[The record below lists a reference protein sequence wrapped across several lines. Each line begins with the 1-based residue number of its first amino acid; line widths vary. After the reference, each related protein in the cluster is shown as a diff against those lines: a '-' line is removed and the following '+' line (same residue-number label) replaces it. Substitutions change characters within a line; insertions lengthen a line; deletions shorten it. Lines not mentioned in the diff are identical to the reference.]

1 MKRLLPLVVCLL
13 SSLFL
18 MSQDYFYKDFGP
30 FDPSIPSPETF
41 LGYEIGDYHTRH
53 DRIVAYLEALD
64 AASDRASLIDYGKT
78 HELRRLV
85 ILQISDPNHLQNIE
99 DHRQKHLQLVK
110 PDAVVKDSDLAD
122 MPVFVNLG
130 YNVHGNEPS
139 SSEAAMLTAYV
150 LTASNHPAIAR
161 YRQQAI
167 VFLDPTI
174 NPDGRD
180 RHSQWANA
188 HRSAVLNADP
198 MDSEHNEM
206 WPRGRTNHYWF
217 DLNRDWLLL
226 VHPESQGKLDWYHQW
241 YPNVVTDFHE
251 MGSNSSYFFEP
262 MKANGSKDP
271 IMPIENY
278 TTLNDTFALYFQREM
293 DKLGSLYFTK
303 DVFDGTYPGYGS
315 SYPDLQ
321 GGLGILFEQASSR
334 GHVQDTDMGQITFPF
349 TIRNQFVNSIATVE
363 ASVKH
368 KKLLYAYQQ
377 DFFKSAIANANKSK
391 VKAYLFG
398 EEYDQSRLNAF
409 VNLLLS
415 HQIKVYELDQKTTLN
430 GQSYQPG
437 KAYVVPTAQAQYR
450 MVQTMFET
458 YREYHDSVFYDAS
471 AWSLANAYNIKHSA
485 SAKIIRPGKEVTK
498 DDLVA
503 DNKTVPASSYAY
515 IIGWEDYN
523 APAVLYH
530 LQSKGV
536 RVMVSQK
543 PFTIP
548 TSAGDQPFSYGS
560 LIIPLQKQK
569 IGSDELRKLLLEA
582 ANEFQVDVHAATT
595 GYSRTGID
603 LGSRYVNHVDK
614 PKAVILSGN
623 GTSSYEV
630 GFVWHLLDQ
639 RVKMPITKL
648 QTHLFGR
655 ADLGEYNTMVLV
667 SGSYN
672 NFDSTDIQK
681 IKDWVSEGNTLIT
694 IGSATAWAIGKKLVK
709 ESLVKEKK
717 DEKGEKKD
725 TTERKRYDYV
735 QASEIRG
742 RDRVGGVIFEID
754 LDITHPLGYGYRDR
768 QLPIYRNNK
777 VWIAP
782 SKNEFSNVAMYTE
795 DPHIDGF
802 ITDDN
807 LNKFLKKSASIVV
820 SKAGQGRVVLF
831 AEDPNFRGTWYGTNK
846 LFLNAIFFG
855 ELIRVP

>member
-1 MKRLLPLVVCLL
+1 MKRLIPSLACLIFSL
-13 SSLFL
+13 SLIG
-18 MSQDYFYKDFGP
+18 QDYFFKDFGP
-30 FDPSIPSPETF
+30 FDSSIPSPEAF

-53 DRIVAYLEALD
+53 DRIVAYLEALA

-99 DHRQKHLQLVK
+99 AHRQKHLQLVD
-110 PDAVVKDSDLAD
+110 PDASLQDSDLANL
-122 MPVFVNLG
+122 PIFVNLG

-139 SSEAAMLTAYV
+139 SSEAAMLAAYV
-150 LTASNHPAIAR
+150 LVASNHADIEQ
-161 YRQQAI
+161 YRQRAI
-167 VFLDPTI
+167 VFVDPTI

-188 HRSAVLNADP
+188 HRSAVLNSDP
-198 MDSEHNEM
+198 MDSEHNEA

-226 VHPESQGKLDWYHQW
+226 VHPESQGKLNWYHQW

-262 MKANGSKDP
+262 MKAIGSKDP
-271 IMPIENY
+271 IMPVENY

-303 DVFDGTYPGYGS
+303 EVFDGTYPGYGS

-377 DFFKSAIANANKSK
+377 EFFKSAIANANRSK
-391 VKAYLFG
+391 VKAYVFG
-398 EEYDQSRLNAF
+398 EAFDESRLRAF
-409 VNLLLS
+409 VDLLLS
-415 HQIKVYELDQKTTLN
+415 HKIKVYELDQATTLN
-430 GQSYQPG
+430 GQAYQPG

-458 YREYHDSVFYDAS
+458 YREYQDSVFYDAS
-471 AWSLANAYNIKHSA
+471 AWSLANAYNMKYA
-485 SAKIIRPGKEVTK
+485 AANKTLGLGKEVTK
-498 DDLVA
+498 ADLA
-503 DNKTVPASSYAY
+503 TSEKTIPTSNYAY
-515 IIGWEDYN
+515 VIGWEDYN
-523 APAVLYH
+523 APALLYH

-536 RVMVSQK
+536 RVMASQK

-548 TSAGDQPFSYGS
+548 TSAGNQSFSYGS
-560 LIIPLQKQK
+560 LVIPLQKQK
-569 IGSDELRKLLLEA
+569 IDSDELRAILLEA
-582 ANEFQVDVHAATT
+582 ANAFQIDVHAATT
-595 GYSRTGID
+595 GYSRSGID
-603 LGSRYVNHVDK
+603 LGSRYISPLKK
-614 PKAVILSGN
+614 PKAVMLTGD

-648 QTHLFGR
+648 QTNMFGR
-655 ADLGEYNTMVLV
+655 ADLSKYTTMVLV

-672 NFDSTDIQK
+672 NLDSADVKK

-694 IGSATAWAIGKKLVK
+694 IGRATAWAIGKKLVK
-709 ESLVKEKK
+709 ESLVKEEK
-717 DEKGEKKD
+717 DKKGEKKD
-725 TTERKRYDYV
+725 TTEQKRYDYV

-742 RDRVGGVIFEID
+742 RDGVGGVIFEVD

-768 QLPIYRNNK
+768 QLPVYRNNK

-795 DPHIDGF
+795 EPHIDGF

-820 SKAGQGRVVLF
+820 SRAGQGRVVLF

-846 LFLNAIFFG
+846 LFLNAVFFG

>member
-1 MKRLLPLVVCLL
+1 MKQLLPLVACLL
-13 SSLFL
+13 CSLSL
-18 MSQDYFYKDFGP
+18 LSQDYFYKDFGP
-30 FDPSIPSPETF
+30 FDPSIPSPEEF

-64 AASDRASLIDYGKT
+64 AASNRATLIDYGKS

-85 ILQISDPNHLQNIE
+85 ILQISQPDHLQNIE
-99 DHRQKHLQLVK
+99 DHRQKHLQLTK
-110 PDAVVKDSDLAD
+110 PDAELPASDLAT

-139 SSEAAMLTAYV
+139 SSEAAMLAAYV
-150 LTASNHPAIAR
+150 LTASSHPDIER
-161 YRQQAI
+161 YRREAI

-180 RHSQWANA
+180 RHAQWANT

-226 VHPESQGKLDWYHQW
+226 VHPESQGKLSWYHQW

-262 MKANGSKDP
+262 MKTNGSKNP
-271 IMPIENY
+271 IMPVENY
-278 TTLNDTFALYFQREM
+278 TTLNDTFALYYQREL

-303 DVFDGTYPGYGS
+303 EVFDGTYPGYGS

-334 GHVQDTDMGQITFPF
+334 GHVQETDMGQITFPF

-368 KKLLYAYQQ
+368 KKLLYTYQQ
-377 DFFKSAIANANKSK
+377 EFFRSAIANANKSK
-391 VKAYLFG
+391 VKAYVFG
-398 EEYDQSRLNAF
+398 EEYDQGRLQAF
-409 VNLLLS
+409 VDLLLS
-415 HQIKVYELDQKTTLN
+415 HQIKVYELDQATSLK
-430 GQSYQPG
+430 GHAYQPG
-437 KAYVVPTAQAQYR
+437 KAYIVPTAQPQYR

-458 YREYHDSVFYDAS
+458 YREYQDSVFYDAS
-471 AWSLANAYNIKHSA
+471 AWSLANAYNMKYA
-485 SAKIIRPGKEVTK
+485 AAGKMMGLGKEVTK
-498 DDLVA
+498 NDLAAIQRTIPVS
-503 DNKTVPASSYAY
+503 NYAY
-515 IIGWEDYN
+515 IIGWEDYH

-536 RVMVSQK
+536 RVMAAQK
-543 PFTIP
+543 TFTIP
-548 TSAGDQPFSYGS
+548 TSTGDKSFSYGS
-560 LIIPLQKQK
+560 LVIPLQKQK
-569 IGSDELRKLLLEA
+569 IDGEELRTLLQKVAHEW
-582 ANEFQVDVHAATT
+582 QVDVHAATT
-595 GYSRTGID
+595 GYSRSGID
-603 LGSRYVNHVDK
+603 LGSRYISPLEK
-614 PKAVILSGN
+614 PKALMLIGD
-623 GTSSYEV
+623 GTSSYEA

-648 QTHLFGR
+648 QTHMFGR
-655 ADLGEYNTMVLV
+655 ADLSKYNTMVLV

-672 NFDSTDIQK
+672 TLDSTDIQK
-681 IKDWVSEGNTLIT
+681 IKQWVAEGNTLIT
-694 IGSATAWAIGKKLVK
+694 IGRSTAWAIGKKIVK
-709 ESLVKEKK
+709 ESLIKEEDDKK
-717 DEKGEKKD
+717 SEKKD
-725 TTERKRYDYV
+725 TTESKRYDYV
-735 QASEIRG
+735 QAAEIRG
-742 RDRVGGVIFEID
+742 RDGVGGVIFEVD

-768 QLPIYRNNK
+768 HLPIYRNNK

-782 SKNEFSNVAMYTE
+782 SKNEFSNVAMYTDE
-795 DPHIDGF
+795 PHIDGF
-802 ITDDN
+802 ITEDN

>member
-1 MKRLLPLVVCLL
+1 MKRILPLLVCLL
-13 SSLFL
+13 FSLSL
-18 MSQDYFYKDFGP
+18 ISQDYFYKDFGP
-30 FDPSIPSPETF
+30 FDPSIPSPEAF

-53 DRIVAYLEALD
+53 DRIVAYLEALA

-85 ILQISDPNHLQNIE
+85 ILQISDPSHLQNIE
-99 DHRQKHLQLVK
+99 AHRQEHLQLIN
-110 PDAVVKDSDLAD
+110 PDASIQDGDLVD
-122 MPVFVNLG
+122 LPVFVNLA

-139 SSEAAMLTAYV
+139 GGEASMLAAYV
-150 LTASNHPAIAR
+150 LTASNHPDIER
-161 YRQQAI
+161 YRRQAI
-167 VFLDPTI
+167 VFLDPVI

-180 RHSQWANA
+180 RHSQWANS
-188 HRSAVLNADP
+188 HRSSVLNADP

-226 VHPESQGKLDWYHQW
+226 VHPESQGKLDWYHKW

-262 MKANGSKDP
+262 MKAIGSKDP

-303 DVFDGTYPGYGS
+303 EVFDGTYPGYGS

-334 GHVQDTDMGQITFPF
+334 GHVQNTDMGQITFPF

-377 DFFKSAIANANKSK
+377 EFFKSAIANANKSK
-391 VKAYLFG
+391 VKAYVFG
-398 EEYDQSRLNAF
+398 EEYDQTRLQAF
-409 VNLLLS
+409 VDLLLS
-415 HQIKVYELDQKTTLN
+415 HQIKVYELDQTTRLN

-437 KAYVVPTAQAQYR
+437 KAYIVPTAQAQYR

-458 YREYHDSVFYDAS
+458 YSEYQDSVFYDAS
-471 AWSLANAYNIKHSA
+471 AWSLANAYNMKYAAA
-485 SAKIIRPGKEVTK
+485 SKMIGLGKEVSK
-498 DDLVA
+498 DDLAATQRTIPVS
-503 DNKTVPASSYAY
+503 NYAY

-523 APAVLYH
+523 APALLYH

-536 RVMVSQK
+536 RVMASQK

-548 TSAGDQPFSYGS
+548 TSTGDQSFAYGS
-560 LIIPLQKQK
+560 LVIPLQKQK
-569 IGSDELRKLLLEA
+569 IDSDELREVLLEA

-595 GYSRTGID
+595 GYSRSGID
-603 LGSRYVNHVDK
+603 LGSRYVSAVEK
-614 PKAVILSGN
+614 PKTVMLTGD

-648 QTHLFGR
+648 QTRLFGR
-655 ADLGEYNTMVLV
+655 ADLSKYNTMVLV

-672 NFDSTDIQK
+672 NLDSTAIQK

-694 IGSATAWAIGKKLVK
+694 FGRATAWAIGKKLVK
-709 ESLVKEKK
+709 ESLVKEEK
-717 DEKGEKKD
+717 DEKREKKD

-742 RDRVGGVIFEID
+742 RDGVGGVIFEID

-820 SKAGQGRVVLF
+820 SRAGQGRVVLF

-846 LFLNAIFFG
+846 LFLNALFFG

>member
-1 MKRLLPLVVCLL
+1 MKRILPLVVCLL
-13 SSLFL
+13 FSLSL
-18 MSQDYFYKDFGP
+18 ISQDYFYKDFGP
-30 FDPSIPSPETF
+30 FDPSIPSPEDF

-64 AASDRASLIDYGKT
+64 AASDRANLIDYGKT

-85 ILQISDPNHLQNIE
+85 ILQISDPDHLQNIE
-99 DHRQKHLQLVK
+99 ERRQKHLQLIQ
-110 PDAVVKDSDLAD
+110 PDANLQDSELAD
-122 MPVFVNLG
+122 LPVFVNLG

-139 SSEAAMLTAYV
+139 TAEAAILSAYV
-150 LTASNHPAIAR
+150 LTASNHPDIER
-161 YRQQAI
+161 YRKQSI
-167 VFLDPTI
+167 IFVDPTL

-180 RHSQWANA
+180 RFSQWANS
-188 HRSAVLNADP
+188 HRSDVLNADP

-226 VHPESQGKLDWYHQW
+226 VHPEMQGKMEWYHKW

-262 MKANGSKDP
+262 MKTNGSKDP
-271 IMPIENY
+271 IMPVENY

-303 DVFDGTYPGYGS
+303 EVFDGTYPGYGS

-334 GHVQDTDMGQITFPF
+334 GHVQDTDMGQITFAY
-349 TIRNQFVNSIATVE
+349 TIRNQFVNCIATVE

-377 DFFKSAIANANKSK
+377 DFFKSAITNANKSK
-391 VKAYLFG
+391 VKAYIFG
-398 EEYDQSRLNAF
+398 EEHDQSRLRAF
-409 VNLLLS
+409 VDLLLS
-415 HQIKVYELDQKTTLN
+415 HKVKVYELDQKTTMN
-430 GQSYQPG
+430 GKDYQPG

-471 AWSLANAYNIKHSA
+471 AWSLANAYNLKYA
-485 SAKIIRPGKEVTK
+485 AAAKMINLGKEVTK
-498 DDLVA
+498 DDLAAVK
-503 DNKTVPASSYAY
+503 KTIPVSNYAY

-536 RVMVSQK
+536 RVMTSQRN
-543 PFTIP
+543 FTIP
-548 TSAGDQPFSYGS
+548 TTAGDQSFSYGA
-560 LIIPLQKQK
+560 LVIPLQKQK
-569 IGSDELRKLLLEA
+569 ISSDELREHLLEA
-582 ANEFQVDVHAATT
+582 ANAFQVDVHAATT
-595 GYSRTGID
+595 GYSRSGID
-603 LGSRYVNHVDK
+603 LGSRYVSAVKK
-614 PKAVILSGN
+614 PKAVMLIGD
-623 GTSSYEV
+623 GTSGYEA

-648 QTHLFGR
+648 QTNMFGR
-655 ADLGEYNTMVLV
+655 ADLSKYNTMVLV
-667 SGSYN
+667 SGSYSN
-672 NFDSTDIQK
+672 LDSTDIQK
-681 IKDWVSEGNTLIT
+681 IKEWVAEGNTLIT
-694 IGSATAWAIGKKLVK
+694 IGRASAWAIGKKLVK
-709 ESLVKEKK
+709 ESLVKEEK
-717 DEKGEKKD
+717 DKKGEKKD
-725 TTERKRYDYV
+725 TTKQKRYDYV

-742 RDRVGGVIFEID
+742 RDGVGGVIFEVD
-754 LDITHPLGYGYRDR
+754 LDISHPLGYGYRDR
-768 QLPIYRNNK
+768 QLPVYRNNK

-807 LNKFLKKSASIVV
+807 VNKFLKKSASIVV
-820 SKAGQGRVVLF
+820 SRAGQGRVVLF